1 MEENLLNYIDKLP
14 DELIDIIKEY
24 IPLEV
29 TIFLNKTL
37 YLKNHRVLKKH
48 IPNYESYIRDM
59 VRMNNVFV
67 FEQICKENFKKWLFR
82 RGILGWRHTFDCD
95 NYAEAFRV
103 YLQILHSKAMQ
114 KESDLAKK
122 QSVAFGVIWYNR
134 DKGGGHAINIFI
146 TKDEQ
151 GLVYIKYVEPQNG
164 QIVHLSQ
171 NELNS
176 IFFILI

>member
-1 MEENLLNYIDKLP
+1 MQTITNHE
-14 DELIDIIKEY
+14 IK
-24 IPLEV
+24 
-29 TIFLNKTL
+29 K
-37 YLKNHRVLKKH
+37 
-48 IPNYESYIRDM
+48 YIRTGSNETCPINAPDANYCM
-59 VRMNNVFV
+59 YSEDFILG
-67 FEQICKENFKKWLFR
+67 EGYKNFKKWLYK

-114 KESDLAKK
+114 KEPELSKK

-151 GLVYIKYVEPQNG
+151 GLVYIKFVEPQNG